1 MKNVCKKIAAA
12 LRWVFGYGVM
22 ISLFVGGLTFVGF
35 LVAMCI
41 GGPTATAICVF
52 IQKQLFPIIIKVATS
67 MVLLGLVVMY
77 LSGETA
83 LTATKKTKK

>member
-12 LRWVFGYGVM
+12 LRVVFGYGVM

-35 LVAMCI
+35 LVALCI
-41 GGPTATAICVF
+41 GGDTATAICVF
-52 IQKQLFPIIIKVATS
+52 IQKQLFPIIIKIATS

-83 LTATKKTKK
+83 LTANKKKKK

>member
-1 MKNVCKKIAAA
+1 MKNICKKISSA

-22 ISLFVGGLTFVGF
+22 LSLFVGGLTLIGY
-35 LVAMCI
+35 LVALFI

-52 IQKQLFPIIIKVATS
+52 IQKQLFPIVVKVATS
-67 MVLLGLVVMY
+67 MVLLGLVAMY

-83 LTATKKTKK
+83 LTATKKNKK